1 MSHSIYLE
9 RGLKD
14 PDHPRI
20 HGDREPWTYGDL
32 ASGVSSVAGRLG
44 PLEGARVGLFLDRA
58 PESAA
63 LLLGTWQA
71 GGVAVPF
78 SLRGTAREHAYQV
91 EDAGIS
97 RIILPSAHEGWARE
111 ILALS
116 GPRGHSPQVIGQ
128 DELLREAPAEPAA
141 PGRLRLDDPAV
152 LLYTSGT
159 TGSPKGV
166 VHTHESLIHQVE
178 VLRNAWE
185 WDSTDRLL
193 HVLPLHHVHGLVN
206 GLLGALWAGA
216 KIRFL
221 GRFDPVQA
229 WRELSGGRVTVFYA
243 VPTLYHQL
251 IEAWEGADSVA
262 REAWARGAG
271 GLRLVVSG
279 SAALPTPLWA
289 RWREITGQAI
299 LERYGMTEIGMA
311 LSNPYRGERRPGTVG
326 QPLPGMEVRIVDDR
340 GLPAAEGTVGEIQV
354 RGASLFQEYWNR
366 PEATRES
373 FRDGFFLT
381 GDMAEWDRGYVR

>member
-1 MSHSIYLE
+1 
-9 RGLKD
+9 
-14 PDHPRI
+14 
-20 HGDREPWTYGDL
+20 
-32 ASGVSSVAGRLG
+32 
-44 PLEGARVGLFLDRA
+44 
-58 PESAA
+58 
-63 LLLGTWQA
+63 
-71 GGVAVPF
+71 
-78 SLRGTAREHAYQV
+78 
-91 EDAGIS
+91 
-97 RIILPSAHEGWARE
+97 
-111 ILALS
+111 
-116 GPRGHSPQVIGQ
+116 
-128 DELLREAPAEPAA
+128 
-141 PGRLRLDDPAV
+141 
-152 LLYTSGT
+152 
-159 TGSPKGV
+159 
-166 VHTHESLIHQVE
+166 
-178 VLRNAWE
+178 
-185 WDSTDRLL
+185 
-193 HVLPLHHVHGLVN
+193 
-206 GLLGALWAGA
+206 
-216 KIRFL
+216 
-221 GRFDPVQA
+221 
-229 WRELSGGRVTVFYA
+229 VTVFYA

-289 RWREITGQAI
+289 RWKEITGQAI

-381 GDMAEWDRGYVR
+381 GDMAEWDRGYVRIRGRASVDIIKSAGYKISALEIEGVLLEHRAIREAAVVGQPDPEWGEVVTACVTLNPGQSLSIEELREFCRDKLSSYKVPRRLRVLEALPRNAMGKVVKSGLRM